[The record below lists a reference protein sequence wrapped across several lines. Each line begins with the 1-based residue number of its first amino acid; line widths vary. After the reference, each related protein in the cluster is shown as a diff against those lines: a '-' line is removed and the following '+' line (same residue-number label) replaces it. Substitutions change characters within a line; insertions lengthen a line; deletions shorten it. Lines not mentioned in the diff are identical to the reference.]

1 MTTAPSLPFNQQV
14 YTMTCAN
21 DDGAIRTAVHVSTTA
36 QTSDIPDIIDTLYQR
51 LAARGYH
58 TWLYD
63 HATNTRTDRQGLV
76 DGTTIPVLRDLID
89 AVEASERTAFD
100 PYSLAMPDE
109 ITVSARAY
117 TALLTYVSLIAGIVP
132 EGQLL
137 PEVQLLDD
145 DAIAALLGV
154 PTTEPV
160 WAERERFKGMT
171 AEEVYDAL
179 SEVFPASMTDDDM
192 TQRAN
197 EILSGGDGPEDEAEW
212 ATPADVMDLLAGQP
226 DVPPTEEA

>member
-1 MTTAPSLPFNQQV
+1 MTTEPSLPFNQQV

-76 DGTTIPVLRDLID
+76 DGTTIPNLRDLID
-89 AVEASERTAFD
+89 AVVRSEVHILNPALVGESVVETTRLD
-100 PYSLAMPDE
+100 
-109 ITVSARAY
+109 
-117 TALLTYVSLIAGIVP
+117 ALLNYCRLIAGIVP
-132 EGQLL
+132 EGQRLR
-137 PEVQLLDD
+137 EVPL
-145 DAIAALLGV
+145 
-154 PTTEPV
+154 T
-160 WAERERFKGMT
+160 
-171 AEEVYDAL
+171 
-179 SEVFPASMTDDDM
+179 TDDDL
-192 TQRAN
+192 AA
-197 EILSGGDGPEDEAEW
+197 ILNPTTTDAEFTRHINAILTGGDGPEDEAEW

-226 DVPPTEEA
+226 DVPPAEEA

>member
-1 MTTAPSLPFNQQV
+1 MTTEPSLPFNQQV

-89 AVEASERTAFD
+89 AVVRSEVHILNPALVGESVVETTRLD
-100 PYSLAMPDE
+100 
-109 ITVSARAY
+109 
-117 TALLTYVSLIAGIVP
+117 ALLNYCRLIAGIVP
-132 EGQLL
+132 EEQQLR
-137 PEVQLLDD
+137 EVPL
-145 DAIAALLGV
+145 
-154 PTTEPV
+154 T
-160 WAERERFKGMT
+160 
-171 AEEVYDAL
+171 
-179 SEVFPASMTDDDM
+179 TDDDL
-192 TQRAN
+192 AA
-197 EILSGGDGPEDEAEW
+197 ILNPTTTDAEFTRHINAILTGGDGPEDEAEW

-226 DVPPTEEA
+226 DVPPAEEA